1 MCGIVGKINFNKK
14 IVTEKEIKKMTKV
27 LAHRGPDDAGVF
39 IDQNVGLG
47 HHRLAIIDLS
57 AQGHQPM
64 SDNDNKIWL
73 TYNGEIYNF
82 LDLRKELAKEG
93 IKFKSRTDTEVIIYL
108 YKKYGLDCFSYL
120 RGMFALAIW
129 DKNKKQLILARDR
142 LGQKPLKYYFDN
154 NCFIFA
160 SELKAILQ
168 AKEVS
173 KEPDWEA
180 VDEYLTY
187 KYVPGPKT
195 GFKNIY
201 KLPPAHYLIIKENGE
216 QIMQRYWQIDY
227 LKKSELSEPA
237 WEKKIIE
244 KLTQAVRLRL
254 ISDVPIGAHL
264 SGGIDSSLIVALM
277 AQALPQRVKTFS
289 IGFQEKKYN
298 ELPFA
303 KMVAKRYHTDHHE
316 LIIKPNAVEILPKL
330 VYHYEEPYADASA
343 LPTWYLSEATK
354 QHMAVALN
362 GDGGDENFAGYER
375 YNAMKLHAQL
385 KKIPGKNIIKTL
397 NQLFYRL
404 TGAKIFQKG
413 YRLTNSFHPS
423 PYNFYLN
430 IIQYFSP
437 GEKDKIYTANFKKL
451 IEHSDWYRASQKVFD
466 QGKKLNWL
474 DQLLYT
480 GLHTHLPDDLLAKVD
495 IASMAH
501 SLEIRSP
508 FLDFEF
514 LELTAQMPARLK
526 LAGHNK
532 KYLLKKIATK
542 YLPKECIY
550 RPKQGFTIPLEFWFR
565 GRLNNYLQDSIL
577 DKKFLA
583 YGFAWQG
590 IAKMINDHEKHRHN
604 YENQLWTLLC
614 LRLWLKEWFE

>member
-14 IVTEKEIKKMTKV
+14 IVTEKEIKNMVTV
-27 LAHRGPDDAGVF
+27 LSHRGPDDEGIF
-39 IDQNVGLG
+39 IDKNIGLG
-47 HHRLAIIDLS
+47 NRRLAIIDLS
-57 AQGHQPM
+57 SRGHQPM
-64 SDNDNKIWL
+64 SDNENKIWL

-82 LDLRKELAKEG
+82 LELRKELAKEG
-93 IKFKSRTDTEVIIYL
+93 INFKSKTDTEVIIYL
-108 YKKYGLDCFSYL
+108 YKKYGVDCLSYL

-129 DKNKKQLILARDR
+129 DSEKRQLFLARDR
-142 LGQKPLKYYFDN
+142 VGQKPLKYYFDN

-160 SELKAILQ
+160 SELKAILP
-168 AKEVS
+168 AEEVS

-180 VDEYLTY
+180 IDEYLTY
-187 KYVPGPKT
+187 KYVPSPKT

-216 QIMQRYWQIDY
+216 QIMQRYWDLDY
-227 LKKSELSEPA
+227 TNKLELSEME
-237 WEKKIIE
+237 WQERVLT

-289 IGFQEKKYN
+289 IGFKESDFS

-303 KMVAKRYHTDHHE
+303 KMVARKYNTDHHE
-316 LIIKPNAVEILPKL
+316 LIIKPNAVDILPKL
-330 VYHYEEPYADASA
+330 VFYYEEPYADASA

-354 QHMAVALN
+354 QHMTVALN

-375 YNAMKLHAQL
+375 YNAMKLHSQL

-397 NQLFYRL
+397 NQFFYRA
-404 TGAKIFQKG
+404 TGAKIFDKG
-413 YRLTNSFHPS
+413 YRLTNSFHPAL
-423 PYNFYLN
+423 YNFYLN

-437 GEKDKIYTANFKKL
+437 EEKNKIYTDSFKKL
-451 IEHSDWYRASQKVFD
+451 IEHSDWYRASKKIFD
-466 QGKKLNWL
+466 KGEKLDWL
-474 DQLLYT
+474 DRLLYT
-480 GLHTHLPDDLLAKVD
+480 GLHTHLPDDLLTKVD

-508 FLDFEF
+508 FLDYEF
-514 LELTAQMPARLK
+514 LELTAQMPSRLK
-526 LAGHNK
+526 LAGQNK
-532 KYLLKKIATK
+532 KYLLKKIAEK

-550 RPKQGFTIPLEFWFR
+550 RPKQGFSLPLEYWFR
-565 GRLNNYLQDSIL
+565 GQLNNYLKDNIL
-577 DKKFLA
+577 DKKFLS
-583 YGFAWQG
+583 YGFAKQG
-590 IAKMINDHEKHRHN
+590 IAKMISDHEKHRHN

-614 LRLWLKEWFE
+614 LRLWLKQWFE